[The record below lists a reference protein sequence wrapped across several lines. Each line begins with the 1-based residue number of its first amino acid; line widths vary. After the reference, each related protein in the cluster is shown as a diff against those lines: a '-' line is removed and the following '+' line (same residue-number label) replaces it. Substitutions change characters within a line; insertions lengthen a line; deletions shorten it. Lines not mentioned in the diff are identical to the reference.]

1 MTSPTPVLLL
11 VLALFLPLQ
20 QGSPPSAPECATWQ
34 ECRDLALSAREAG
47 DFERFHDLAWRAM
60 QTRRGRDPELMFLLA
75 RAQSLSGRPGD
86 ALVMLRRIAELEA
99 AFDALTHEDLA
110 RVRALPAWPDT
121 RARLEAAATPGAPD
135 TVAPSEAAAAG
146 RPSTGPEPASTAPA
160 TTAAAAM
167 PPPLARFPVARFV
180 PGGLAYDA
188 VSRRFIVGNLPARKL
203 TVIGEGTN
211 RTATLAGAEA
221 ALFDVRSIA
230 IDRREGDLWVV
241 SADCTAGADCRS
253 ALHKLQLISGRML
266 AVFEPP
272 DGGRLLDV
280 AVTAAGL
287 LVLDAE
293 GPRILRVANGGQER
307 SGPATNGS
315 KTGSKLGVVMKL
327 PPGEPTSL
335 AASPDGTALYVAY
348 RDRIVRVQPGS
359 GSARPLA
366 ASGNVKLEGFERLR
380 YHRGSLIGLRAE
392 SDAYAVVRMPLTRA
406 GTRVR
411 AVEHLEAPVEEDMRP
426 VGIDATGGELY
437 YLLAGG
443 SDAVIRAVPLK

>member
-1 MTSPTPVLLL
+1 
-11 VLALFLPLQ
+11 
-20 QGSPPSAPECATWQ
+20 
-34 ECRDLALSAREAG
+34 
-47 DFERFHDLAWRAM
+47 M

-86 ALVMLRRIAELEA
+86 ALVMLRRVADLDA

-110 RVRALPAWPDT
+110 RVRALPAWPEV
-121 RARLEAAATPGAPD
+121 RARLEGVATAVAPEPAASPEAPAAAKTEPKPPSTVRE
-135 TVAPSEAAAAG
+135 TVAAPAAAAD
-146 RPSTGPEPASTAPA
+146 
-160 TTAAAAM
+160 AM

-188 VSRRFIVGNLPARKL
+188 VSRRFIVGNLPDRKL

-241 SADCTAGADCRS
+241 SAECAAGAVCRS
-253 ALHKLQLISGRML
+253 VLHKLQLISGRML

-272 DGGRLLDV
+272 DGGLLLDV
-280 AVTAAGL
+280 AVTAGGL

-293 GPRILRVANGGQER
+293 GPRILRVANGSQER
-307 SGPATNGS
+307 ASPATNGS
-315 KTGSKLGVVMKL
+315 KTASKLGVVMEL

-335 AASPDGTALYVAY
+335 AAAPDGTALYVAY
-348 RDRIVRVQPGS
+348 RDGIVRVQPGS
-359 GSARPLA
+359 GSARRLA
-366 ASGNVKLEGFERLR
+366 ASGNIKLEGFERLR
-380 YHRGSLIGLRAE
+380 YHRGSLVGVRAE
-392 SDAYAVVRMPLTRA
+392 SGAYAVVRMPLTRA
-406 GTRVR
+406 GTRVQ
-411 AVEHLEAPVEEDMRP
+411 AVEQLEAPVEDDMRP
-426 VGIDATGGELY
+426 VGIDATEGELY